1 MHQDYYHQQP
11 TGLFARFCVFIKFS
25 NHLTMSYKYPNLG
38 KAMLVFLALIPTL
51 IFGQT
56 VQIGSGTSLTGTSSP
71 SPVNNRHRSQHLQMV
86 YSKGE
91 LNAVGITAGN
101 IEKLGFYIASSTS
114 QAMPDYKISLGHTTA
129 RDAWP
134 YLNDPLQQVY
144 YNASYAP
151 AAGGFDMLRL
161 DTAWYWNG
169 VDNIIVDVCFDYGF
183 YPNISTGTVRTYID
197 SNYRISYD
205 RSSVIDLCGA
215 TNPSSTVD
223 KPQIQFEF
231 TAPMAD
237 DAAVV
242 DITPNAQVC
251 GGSQAVSA
259 TIINHGTNALTSATV
274 NWSVNG
280 VVQAPANFAG
290 SLSAQGGSA
299 NVSLGNYSFVQGMN
313 YTILAWTTLPN
324 GNTDSNSDNDSL
336 GVALT
341 GGLSGTYTIGGGG
354 ADYVSF
360 TNAVNDLETYG
371 VCGDVTFNVTSGGYF
386 EQLEINEIPGVNAN
400 ATITFQSAS
409 GDSSTVVLSHG
420 ANSAANYTL
429 YINGGSWV
437 TFKNLT
443 IESTDNYY
451 DRVVLIGDESNHLSF
466 ENNIIRNVAPLTPYN
481 YRNIEI
487 PTNANSDW
495 LNFSNNRIY
504 QGHRGIYNASQYS
517 DHYTITDN
525 VFLNQ
530 KYGGVE
536 MYYADFVTIDGN
548 EVITDITNTSGIQ
561 GILVYDADSSVSIQ
575 RNTVRGG
582 TSGYGISLQYNNPV
596 GGGQFLIANNFVS
609 IGRNTGTTR
618 GIYLLGCR
626 YTDVVFNTV
635 NVTVPSTNHYGI
647 QVSSYN
653 DNRLY
658 NNNAQAEGGYALYV
672 NSSNDVVDSDH
683 NNWYTGGSV
692 LAYWQGTTVSDL
704 VGLQSASGLDS
715 NSFSEPPY
723 FQNDS
728 SYQVSQ
734 VSLNNNAMPY
744 TGLTTDIEGEARNG
758 TNPDIGCDEFT
769 PSDDDAG
776 MLSVIPPATP
786 FAPGNLPVYAVLKN
800 FGNNTLTSATIDWEV
815 NGVVQSSVNFAGA
828 IASGD
833 TTTVLLGNVNFVSGT
848 IYTVDAYSSLPNGNA
863 DGNII
868 NDSAAVGP
876 LTPGLGGI
884 FTIGGTSPDFA
895 DLTTAVEILNLGGTY
910 DSTIFNV
917 RSGTYTER
925 IVISGYPKLNPTDH
939 VTFRSE
945 AQDSSA
951 VVITEGYLNSSTN
964 FVVALHGAIGVSFEK
979 LTIQNTSTNSYG
991 TAVQIDFGSSYISLN
1006 ECAII
1011 GGTTNSAASA
1021 AIYAR
1026 KSAGAYPPQHHIY
1039 VTNCSLSGTYYG
1051 AYFYGVSNRDNNIII
1066 ENCHISDFYGTG
1078 VYVYLGDSVWV
1089 MNNTI
1094 IPRSSVTTNSYGAY
1108 LYDLHEGEFSG
1119 NQILGHGLRYGA
1131 EFGFLD
1137 GVISNPFIVANN
1149 FITSGGNVSS
1159 GRAVYT
1165 YACTYTKFVHNSLWC
1180 SNSQNNAVAFQDHN
1194 NSATI
1199 DVLNN
1204 ICLNTG
1210 GGYAYDKNSASA
1222 QQTIDYNNL
1231 YTTGTFLAR
1240 YGIIDISDFAT
1251 WQNTSGHDSNSV
1263 SIDPQFVAMNDLH
1276 TNASALNATGTPLS
1290 YVTTDIDGDGRDPVT
1305 PDIGADEFVLAGSDA
1320 ALLGFDAPQLP
1331 FAAGLQNVY
1340 VSLLNNGGDTL
1351 TSVNIHWSVN
1361 GVAQATFPW
1370 TGSLK
1375 SSEIE
1380 DSINI
1385 GSLNF
1390 VEDTAY
1396 SLRAWVSLPNGNADI
1411 LATNDTI
1418 EEINL
1423 LAALIGTYT
1432 VGGVTPDF
1440 PDFTTAANALKKRG
1454 VAGNVIFN
1462 VRDGVYNE
1470 EIVIHR
1476 IHGVSSM
1483 DSVIFQS
1490 ENADSA
1496 AVVLRTGNSGVPTL
1510 QIRGASWLT
1519 LKDMTIEHTYYWVGP
1534 DVIRLDSGVSNI
1546 NIIGCIIK
1554 DSLHQSSISV
1564 GDYLIRSYGVYPH
1577 SNINILNCTF
1587 KNGRYG
1593 FYLPA
1598 VSNANRDSDLRVR
1611 NCVFD
1616 DQYYQA
1622 INVRYQDN
1630 LMMTGNSIINRRG
1643 YTAYDGI
1650 TIDQIGGLVE
1660 VSQNQMR
1667 HITRY
1672 GLALYNISVPQGTPA
1687 IVANNYIHMEGSSSS
1702 AVGIYLYISSYV
1714 NLVYNSVSSFT
1725 TSASSRALY
1734 GYVNNNTNVLN
1745 NIFQQHNNGMATE
1758 WLSNSTSNTV
1768 YDYNN
1773 LYTAGANLGEYQ
1785 NSAYT
1790 DLASWVA
1797 GSGQDSNSVSID
1809 AQFSDTTDYH
1819 VESGALDG
1827 TGIPLTY
1834 VSTDLDGE
1842 LRDAATPDIG
1852 ADEISINTNDA
1863 SLTAYLRPSKVF
1875 APGNQ
1880 IIYVDLLNNG
1890 SDSLTS
1896 VQINW
1901 TVNGVVQTAF
1911 NWAGALATGQGED
1924 SVAVGIYNFTPLTS
1938 HDVVV
1943 YTSMPNGQSDD
1954 LPVNDTVKKLS
1965 LYPGLA
1971 GIYTIGGVSPDFA
1984 DFTTAIQAM
1993 NDGGIVTGVT
2003 FNVRDGVYNE
2013 QLTLDPVMG
2022 ATSFDSIVFQS
2033 ENVDSS
2039 LVIIEFNA
2047 NSSARHTILINDA
2060 DHVHFRNM
2068 TLSGLNTNYAYI
2080 AHLVGNTDGLSFENC
2095 RFSLPVSNAGIY
2107 GVYAT
2112 GGSSRN
2118 DLKIANCLFVNG
2130 SYGINVNGNNSSG
2143 LVVQGNHLL
2152 NQRSYGAYMYH
2163 WLAPQ
2168 VIDNRFETNNSNTGY
2183 RSLYC
2188 GEFHNDFEISGNR
2201 AHVPIGS
2208 YGFYFDYLDG
2218 GVSARGLIANNF
2230 VTVGDS
2236 SASNS
2241 NFVGMRY
2248 FGGSYTDIFY
2258 NSFNH
2263 ASNVGEAVQL
2273 FSSSTIDVKNNIMAA
2288 TNGGYALESNMSP
2301 AAFDAMDH
2309 NDFYSS
2315 GANLFNYTFSNIGTI
2330 ATLASWQGQTG
2341 LDANSIVADPL
2352 FVSSVDLHVN
2362 QSALDSAAIPVA
2374 QITVDIDGQLRDPV
2388 NPDIGAD
2395 EISFLSGDIAVT
2407 AIGGI
2412 SSGCGLSDSVQV
2424 TITIANNGTDPQT
2437 GFDVTLVVDGDTT
2450 TETFGA
2456 SIASGANANY
2466 SFTPYYD
2473 LSSIGTY
2480 SITAWSSLTGDVNSA
2495 NDTNSTSIDHFA
2507 PPVIS
2512 ITSDTTICG
2521 GTPVQLTASGG
2532 VNFFWSTGLTGPSIT
2547 VAPNDTTVY
2556 TVTVTD
2562 VNGCQA
2568 LDSVTVFVSNS
2579 IDSVF
2584 ISGFTCDSTMA
2595 DTMMNVYVNQGGCD
2609 SVVYTVLTYTPSYIT
2624 NLPDTTICQGD
2635 TIDVFGMSVSMA
2647 GTYYDS
2653 LSTVGGC
2660 DSIFTKTVIVNPSDT
2675 LILPIKTICQGD
2687 STQIFGTYRSV
2698 GGTYVRNLT
2707 NQYGCDSVEVCE
2719 LIVNP
2724 VFNVSINASICEGQS
2739 IFVGGAAQTMAGTY
2753 YDTLQTSLGCD
2764 SVLATIVSITP
2775 VDSTQSTTNLIT
2787 GDSLLVG
2794 GAYQTTSGTYYD
2806 TFTGTNG
2813 CDSVHS
2819 IVLNFLSP
2827 ARSLTYSGNS
2837 GFINSIISPTQGDA
2851 YSQFNFEVEFTD
2863 TNGILPPFGFPRVIL
2878 DFEGNGIFNNT
2889 NDRTIIMTEVDANDT
2904 DPSDGKIYSASI
2916 SGLPIGVNWETRVV
2930 VVEGGNTTVLG
2941 PQVSAP
2947 QVLALPDVEI
2957 FANDI
2962 SFSDPNPAVSSP
2974 LTVSATVHNAS
2985 DYDAQNFVVHLVNQF
3000 DTTIAYPD
3008 ITISN
3013 LPARSS
3019 TTVSWNITTPAV
3031 DAWCPMQVWVDYT
3044 NVISETNELD
3054 NTALRPFTNGNFNI
3068 PGAINVIA
3076 NTSPSVLCSNPGS
3089 SVTISG
3095 FAYYTGTAVPLTD
3108 SSVAGAQVDF
3118 TVGGATYT
3126 AVTNSL
3132 GNFSKSVPAPI
3143 AIGGYSVLGTVT
3155 DFTLT
3160 GNLSTSFQVKNCGCS
3175 LPDLRTTVST
3185 SAHTIIA
3192 GQSVTGSFTVSNIGT
3207 ALAPASV
3214 LTLNQTGGAPALINQ
3229 PVPAL
3234 APSASSIYNFPAIT
3248 FNVPGTYSICAT
3260 ADGTF
3265 SIAECTENNTA
3276 CATIRVLPNL
3286 PDIIPVSGPGNS
3298 SYLCNAVSPAF
3309 TVRNAGGVATG
3320 QFVCKVDVS
3329 RNGLPEGTF
3338 YHTITNIPAQQN
3350 VGFSIP
3356 YNYPSVGS
3364 YSFVISCDTNV
3375 ATGGIVA
3382 EVSELNNTGT
3392 YGKQINAC
3400 MPDLAVVGCR
3410 PIRVSPIDPQ
3420 FPGSVDYEIHI
3431 RNGGNATATGPI
3443 PIRFTVTP
3451 GNVFNTTF
3459 PGNLAPGQSATVTV
3473 NTASVAPATATLTA
3487 TIDPLNAIAEFSESN
3502 NSASDDLCWE
3512 FQPVPKCYGNF
3523 WDKSYLIN
3531 QTAFLSVGVQVEH
3544 LYEASS
3550 VDVQFEVSGPGI
3562 VGTQNLGN
3570 ATINNVHKTCVCP
3583 LAATLPSNFVFNQ
3596 VGTYTFTMTVDPN
3609 NVYTECNEGNNVLV
3623 KTVTVGSAPDMRI
3636 LSQFINPSMLNPDVN
3651 DTVGIIVT
3659 YENIGHQNI
3668 NDQMELKLLVNN
3680 VPIDSIKPVSGLVT
3694 GDNASFNFPMV
3705 WGTNIPGAH
3714 IIRAIIDSDN
3724 EVLETDELN
3733 NEATRAIVVGDA
3745 ANLYFQSLIASN
3757 AAPALLDTIIL
3768 TAEIGNA
3775 GDVDAVAD
3783 VAFSYIND
3791 IGDTI
3796 YIGAVPISVV
3806 KHDSA
3811 TVQLRWWV
3819 QDVNTTIVAE
3829 IINTNTLEFLYTDN
3843 MATTPIGGFA
3853 INISATD
3860 ACYANANGTLT
3871 AAASGG
3877 VAPYSYTW
3885 STGQPG
3891 AVLTDGPGTYS
3902 VTVQDVNGTLAQ
3914 TMGTIGVAPGTLMQ
3928 LPSVVVCQGDSV
3940 LIFGKY
3946 RHVAAT
3952 YRDTIPGVGGC
3963 DTVQVVTLRYKPTH
3977 NITLPTLAI
3986 CEGDSAMILGAYRSV
4001 GGLYIDSLTN
4011 VGGCDSIRSQA
4022 LIVNPVDTTHL
4033 TATTNDPAQAG
4044 TFIAQLTAMSG
4055 CDSTVITVVTYVPG
4069 NCPSIDSI
4077 TISAVTCDST
4087 MTGINS
4093 QTFVG
4098 SDGCDSIVTTITTY
4112 DSGSMMAL
4120 PAKMICQGDSI
4131 MIFGNYEKIAA
4142 VYYDSLANQNGCD
4155 SLISCELILL
4165 RSDTVYQSSTTTDST
4180 MAGVLDTLYTNVE
4193 GCDSLVITT
4202 IIYSPLPCTNDSL
4215 TVNAVTCDS
4224 TMAGTVIT
4232 TYPKQ
4237 GGCDSVVTTIT
4248 TYDPGSMMA
4257 LPAKAICDGDSIMV
4271 FGNYRNM
4278 AGVYYDSLQNQNGC
4292 DSILS
4297 CELILKPNVTISLM
4311 DSICPGSGLFV
4322 GGAFRTTAG
4331 VYYDTLM
4338 TSNGCDSILIT
4349 TLTIRTDP
4357 GCGVQP
4363 TLGDSLVIVTDIG
4376 WMKSTVTN
4384 TAEAGGYP
4392 WMGVSSLP
4400 ATTTYV
4406 LPAEI
4411 GQPNPW
4417 HSIDSV
4423 EGAHVFKSGNGVT
4436 FFRTTFALTVN
4447 TGVMAQIRSYMDDG
4461 MEIYIN
4467 GQMLA
4472 REDDREVSNSSGAQH
4487 HLMLMADG
4495 NQSNGHNGDQMF
4507 DVVNNYRMDSLVNIG
4522 QNELVIALRNAP
4534 QSTDKGGFSFR
4545 MDLKTGVSLP
4555 KQLSQYIVSDA
4566 EWMKSTVTTPGGS
4579 SWNWPGV
4586 ASLPAANTFTEE
4598 VELGQPYSWY
4608 STQEVE
4614 GSFAIKATENVTYYK
4629 RRFNITDSANISAR
4643 LRSTFDENLMVFIND
4658 SLIAGHYQHG
4668 LQNRAMPAH
4677 DVDYPSGGAPVN
4689 GNAGGD
4695 MFMQVENVDWNQILR
4710 KGDNYITVVL
4720 QNRANEPGG
4729 FSLRLDLNQSGA
4741 PVIRKVDE
4749 TNEGVKGANRE
4760 ALTFNLYPNP
4770 TTGMVYVKL
4779 VKSPSDDNQVLV
4791 FDLNGKLLYQRT
4803 LINPET
4809 GLMDIDLK
4817 DYADGMYII
4826 RIRSGGEM
4834 HLGKRVMKF

>member
-1 MHQDYYHQQP
+1 MP
-11 TGLFARFCVFIKFS
+11 V
-25 NHLTMSYKYPNLG
+25 
-38 KAMLVFLALIPTL
+38 L

-56 VQIGSGTSLTGTSSP
+56 VQMGSGTSATGVNGP
-71 SPVNNRHRSQHLQMV
+71 SPVNNRYRSQHYQIV

-101 IEKLGFYIASSTS
+101 IERLGFYIASSTS
-114 QAMPDYKISLGHTTA
+114 QAIPDYKVSLGHTTA
-129 RDAWP
+129 RAAWP
-134 YLNDPLQQVY
+134 YLTDPVRQVY

-161 DTAWYWNG
+161 DTSWYWNG
-169 VDNIIVDVCFDYGF
+169 VDNIIVDVCFDYGVN
-183 YPNISTGTVRTYID
+183 PSISTGTVRTYND
-197 SNYRISYD
+197 SNYRVSYGT
-205 RSSVIDLCGA
+205 SSVFDLCG
-215 TNPSSTVD
+215 TSNSNSTTA
-223 KPQIQFEF
+223 KPQVQFEF
-231 TAPMAD
+231 TSPTLN
-237 DAAVV
+237 DAGIS
-242 DITPNAQVC
+242 DISPNGQVC
-251 GGSQAVSA
+251 SGSQPVRA
-259 TIINHGTNALTSATV
+259 TIINHGTNALTSTMI

-280 VVQAPANFAG
+280 VVQTPVNFAG
-290 SLSAQGGSA
+290 LLSAQGGSA
-299 NVSLGNYSFVQGMN
+299 DVALGNYFFVQGVN
-313 YTILAWTTLPN
+313 YTIQAWTTSPN
-324 GNTDSNSDNDSL
+324 GNIDGNGDNDSL
-336 GVALT
+336 GVEMSGA
-341 GGLSGTYTIGGGG
+341 LSGTYTIGGGG
-354 ADYVSF
+354 ADYLSF
-360 TNAVNDLETYG
+360 TNAVADLEMYG
-371 VCGDVTFNVTSGGYF
+371 ICGDVTFNVASGGYF

-400 ATITFQSAS
+400 ATVTFRSAS
-409 GDSSTVVLSHG
+409 DDSSTVVLSHG

-466 ENNIIRNVAPLTPYN
+466 ENNIIRNAAASTPHIH
-481 YRNIEI
+481 RNIEVES
-487 PTNANSDW
+487 NANSDW

-504 QGHRGIYNASQYS
+504 QGHRGIYCASQYS
-517 DHYTITDN
+517 DHYIITGN
-525 VFLNQ
+525 TFLHQ
-530 KYGGVE
+530 RYGGVE
-536 MYYADFVTIDGN
+536 MYYADFVTVDDN
-548 EVITDITNTSGIQ
+548 QVITDITNTSGIQ

-575 RNTVRGG
+575 RNIVRGG
-582 TSGYGISLQYNNPV
+582 INGYGISVQYSDATS
-596 GGGQFLIANNFVS
+596 GGQYLVANNFVS

-626 YTDVVFNTV
+626 YVDVVFNTV
-635 NVTVPSTNHYGI
+635 NVTTPSTNHYGI

-658 NNNAQAEGGYALYV
+658 NNNVRADGGYALYV
-672 NSSNDVVDSDH
+672 NSSNDVVDSDN
-683 NNWYTGGSV
+683 NNWYTGSSI

-704 VGLQSASGLDS
+704 AGLQAASSLDA
-715 NSFSEPPY
+715 NSFNEPPY
-723 FQNDS
+723 FINDS
-728 SYQVSQ
+728 SFQATQ
-734 VSLNNNAMPY
+734 ISLNNNAAPY
-744 TGLTTDIEGEARNG
+744 IGIATDIEGEARDG
-758 TNPDIGCDEFT
+758 SNPDIGCDEFT
-769 PSDDDAG
+769 PHNDDAG
-776 MLSVIPPATP
+776 VLAIIPPATP
-786 FAPGNLPVYAVLKN
+786 FAPSTLPVTAVLKN
-800 FGNNTLTSATIDWEV
+800 FGNNTLTSATINWQV
-815 NGVVQSSVNFAGA
+815 NGVLQSSVNFSGS

-833 TTTVLLGNVNFVSGT
+833 TVSVLLGNFNFATGT
-848 IYTVDAYSSLPNGNA
+848 IYSVEAYSSVPNGSA
-863 DGNII
+863 DGNAI
-868 NDSAAVGP
+868 NDSAMVGP
-876 LTPGLGGI
+876 FAPALGGTY
-884 FTIGGTSPDFA
+884 TIGGTSPDFA
-895 DLTTAVEILNLGGTY
+895 DFTTALEILNLGGTY
-910 DSTIFNV
+910 DSTVFDV

-925 IVISGYPKLNPTDH
+925 IVIENYPKLNPADH
-939 VTFRSE
+939 VTFQSE

-951 VVITEGYLNSSTN
+951 VTITEGYLNSSTN
-964 FVVALHGAIGVSFEK
+964 YVVALHGAVGVSFEK

-991 TAVQIDFGSSYISLN
+991 SAVQIDYGSSYISFN
-1006 ECAII
+1006 ECAIM
-1011 GGTTNSAASA
+1011 GGTTTSAASA
-1021 AIYAR
+1021 ALYVR
-1026 KSAGAYPPQHHIY
+1026 KSVGGYPPQHHIY
-1039 VTNCSLSGTYYG
+1039 VTNSSLSGTYYG
-1051 AYFYGVSNRDNNIII
+1051 AYFYGLSIRENNIRI
-1066 ENCHISDFYGTG
+1066 EDCHINDFYGTG
-1078 VYVYLGDSVWV
+1078 IYVYLADSVWV

-1159 GRAVYT
+1159 GRAVYS

-1180 SNSQNNAVAFQDHN
+1180 SNSQNNSVAFQDHN
-1194 NSATI
+1194 NNATI

-1231 YTTGTFLAR
+1231 YATGTFLAR
-1240 YGIIDISDFAT
+1240 YGTIDISDFAT

-1263 SIDPQFVAMNDLH
+1263 SLDPQFATMDDLH
-1276 TNASALNATGTPLS
+1276 TSASGLNAAATPLS
-1290 YVTTDIDGDGRDPVT
+1290 YITTDIDGDVRDPST

-1320 ALLGFDAPQLP
+1320 ALLEFDAPRLP
-1331 FAAGLQNVY
+1331 FSSGLQNVY

-1351 TSVNIHWSVN
+1351 TSVDIHWEVN
-1361 GVAQATFPW
+1361 GVAQSTFAW
-1370 TGSLK
+1370 TGTL
-1375 SSEIE
+1375 SSSQSE
-1380 DSINI
+1380 DSISI
-1385 GSLNF
+1385 GNF
-1390 VEDTAY
+1390 NFMADTNY
-1396 SLRAWVSLPNGNADI
+1396 TLKAWTSLPNGNADI
-1411 LATNDTI
+1411 LAANDTI
-1418 EEINL
+1418 QSTNIF
-1423 LAALIGTYT
+1423 AALSGTYT
-1432 VGGVTPDF
+1432 IGGTTPDF
-1440 PDFTTAANALKKRG
+1440 SDFTSAVAALQARG
-1454 VAGNVIFN
+1454 ISNNVVFDI
-1462 VRDGVYNE
+1462 RDGVYDEYIKIIRFAKTN
-1470 EIVIHR
+1470 
-1476 IHGVSSM
+1476 SM
-1483 DSVIFQS
+1483 DSVVFQS
-1490 ENADSA
+1490 ESGNSA
-1496 AVVLRTGNSGVPTL
+1496 SVVLQTGNTSEPTL
-1510 QIRGASWLT
+1510 GLNGITGISF
-1519 LKDMTIEHTYYWVGP
+1519 KNITIAHTYYWSGP
-1534 DVIRLDSGVSNI
+1534 NVIRWAGVSNL
-1546 NIIGCIIK
+1546 NIINCEIK
-1554 DSLHQSSISV
+1554 DSLYSPSPSV
-1564 GDYLIRSYGVYPH
+1564 GDYLIYSPYNYPNY
-1577 SNINILNCTF
+1577 NIRIINTTF

-1593 FYLPA
+1593 IYMNTPSA
-1598 VSNANRDSDLRVR
+1598 SGADSNLVIK

-1622 INVRYQDN
+1622 INVRYLDN
-1630 LMMTGNSIINRRG
+1630 LEIRGNTIINRRG
-1643 YTAYDGI
+1643 HTSYDGMV
-1650 TIDQIGGLVE
+1650 IDQVGGVINI
-1660 VSQNQMR
+1660 SNNQMR
-1667 HITRY
+1667 HITHY
-1672 GLALYNISVPQGTPA
+1672 GLALFNISAAQGTPA
-1687 IVANNYIHMEGSSSS
+1687 TISNNYIQMEG
-1702 AVGIYLYISSYV
+1702 ANTGAIGIYLYISSYV

-1725 TSASSRALY
+1725 TAASSRAFY
-1734 GYVNNNTNVLN
+1734 GYVNNNSNVLN
-1745 NIFQQHNNGMATE
+1745 NIFQQHADGMATE
-1758 WLSNSTSNTV
+1758 WLSNNVSNTV
-1768 YDYNN
+1768 YNFNN
-1773 LYTAGANLGEYQ
+1773 LFTPGATLGEYQ
-1785 NSAYT
+1785 NTPYA
-1790 DLASWVA
+1790 DLTSWIS
-1797 GSGQDSNSVSID
+1797 GTGQDSNSVSID

-1834 VSTDLDGE
+1834 ISTDLDGD
-1842 LRDAATPDIG
+1842 LRDPATPDIG

-1880 IIYVDLLNNG
+1880 TIYVDLLNNG

-1901 TVNGVVQTAF
+1901 TVNGMVQTAF

-1943 YTSMPNGQSDD
+1943 YTSMPNGQPDD

-1971 GIYTIGGVSPDFA
+1971 GIYTIGGVSPDFT

-2022 ATSFDSIVFQS
+2022 ATSADSIVFQS
-2033 ENVDSS
+2033 ENGDSS
-2039 LVIIEFNA
+2039 LVSLEFNA
-2047 NSSARHTILINDA
+2047 NSADRHTILINDA
-2060 DHVHFRNM
+2060 DYMHFRNM

-2080 AHLVGNTDGLSFENC
+2080 AHLVGNTGDLSFENC

-2112 GGSSRN
+2112 GGSSCT
-2118 DLKIANCLFVNG
+2118 DLKIVNCLFVNG
-2130 SYGINVNGNNSSG
+2130 SYGININGNNGSG
-2143 LVVQGNHLL
+2143 LVVQGNHFI
-2152 NQRSYGAYMYH
+2152 NQRSYGAYMYY

-2168 VIDNRFETNNSNTGY
+2168 ITNNHFKTNNSNTGY

-2188 GEFHNDFEISGNR
+2188 GEFHSDFEISGNR
-2201 AHVPIGS
+2201 AHAPVGS

-2248 FGGSYTDIFY
+2248 FSGSYTDIFY

-2374 QITVDIDGQLRDPV
+2374 QVTVDIDGELRDPV

-2407 AIGGI
+2407 AIGGV

-2450 TETFGA
+2450 IETFGA

-2466 SFTPYYD
+2466 IFTQYYD
-2473 LSSIGTY
+2473 FSSIGTY

-2507 PPVIS
+2507 PPIIT

-2595 DTMMNVYVNQGGCD
+2595 DTVMNVYVNQGGCD
-2609 SVVYTVLTYTPSYIT
+2609 SVVYTVLTYSPSYIT
-2624 NLPDTTICQGD
+2624 NLSDTTICQGD
-2635 TIDVFGMSVSMA
+2635 TIDLFGMSVTMP

-2660 DSIFTKTVIVNPSDT
+2660 DSIFAKTVIVNPSDT

-2687 STQIFGTYRSV
+2687 SSQIFGTYRSV

-2707 NQYGCDSVEVCE
+2707 NRYGCDSVEVCE
-2719 LIVNP
+2719 LVVNP

-2739 IFVGGAAQTMAGTY
+2739 ILVGGAAQTMAGTY

-2775 VDSTQSTTNLIT
+2775 VDSTQSTTNLIA

-2806 TFTGTNG
+2806 TFTATNG
-2813 CDSVHS
+2813 CDSVHA

-2904 DPSDGKIYSASI
+2904 NPSDGKIYSASI

-2974 LTVSATVHNAS
+2974 LTISATVHNAS

-3031 DAWCPMQVWVDYT
+3031 DAWCPIQVWVDYT

-3214 LTLNQTGGAPALINQ
+3214 LTLNQTGGAPALINE

-3364 YSFVISCDTNV
+3364 YSFVVSCDTNV
-3375 ATGGIVA
+3375 VTGGIVT

-3410 PIRVSPIDPQ
+3410 PLRVSPLDPQ
-3420 FPGSVDYEIHI
+3420 FPGSVDYEIYI

-3459 PGNLAPGQSATVTV
+3459 PGNLAPGQTATVTV

-3583 LAATLPSNFVFNQ
+3583 VAATLPSNFVFNQ

-3609 NVYTECNEGNNVLV
+3609 NVYNECNEGNNVLV

-3714 IIRAIIDSDN
+3714 IIRVIIDSDN

-3768 TAEIGNA
+3768 TAEIGNG
-3775 GDVDAVAD
+3775 GDVDAMAD
-3783 VAFSYIND
+3783 VAFSYIDD

-3796 YIGAVPISVV
+3796 YIGAVPVNV
-3806 KHDSA
+3806 AKHDSA
-3811 TVQLRWWV
+3811 AVQLPWWV

-3829 IINTNTLEFLYTDN
+3829 ITNTNTLEFLYTDN
-3843 MATTPIGGFA
+3843 MATIPIGGVA

-3891 AVLTDGPGTYS
+3891 AVLTDGPGSYS

-3914 TMGTIGVAPGTLMQ
+3914 AMGTIGVAPGTLMQ
-3928 LPSVVVCQGDSV
+3928 LPSVAVCQGDSV

-3952 YRDTIPGVGGC
+3952 YRDTISGAGGC
-3963 DTVQVVTLRYKPTH
+3963 DTVQVVTLRYKPIH
-3977 NITLPTLAI
+3977 NITLPTLNI
-3986 CEGDSAMILGAYRSV
+3986 CEGDSAMILGAYRTAS
-4001 GGLYIDSLTN
+4001 GLYIDSLTN

-4120 PAKMICQGDSI
+4120 PAKMICEGDSI
-4131 MIFGNYEKIAA
+4131 MIFGNYEKMAA

-4180 MAGVLDTLYTNVE
+4180 MAGVFDTLYTNVE

-4237 GGCDSVVTTIT
+4237 DGCDSVVTTIT
-4248 TYDPGSMMA
+4248 TYDPGSMTT
-4257 LPAKAICDGDSIMV
+4257 LPAKMICDGDSLMI
-4271 FGNYRNM
+4271 FGLYQNM
-4278 AGVYYDSLQNQNGC
+4278 AGTYYDSLQNQNGC

-4297 CELILKPNVTISLM
+4297 CELMVKPNVTVSVT
-4311 DSICPGSGLFV
+4311 DSICPGDGRFV
-4322 GGAFRTTAG
+4322 GGGYQTTAG

-4338 TSNGCDSILIT
+4338 ASSGCDSILVT

-4357 GCGVQP
+4357 VCGVVP
-4363 TLGDSLVIVTDIG
+4363 TSGDSLVIVTEPG

-4384 TAEAGGYP
+4384 TAEAGSYP
-4392 WMGVSSLP
+4392 WTGVSSLP
-4400 ATTTYV
+4400 TVGTYI

-4411 GQPNPW
+4411 GQPYPW

-4436 FFRTTFALTVN
+4436 FFRTTFTLTVN
-4447 TGVMAQIRSYMDDG
+4447 TGVMAQIRSFMDDG
-4461 MEIYIN
+4461 MEIYVN

-4472 REDDREVSNSSGAQH
+4472 REDDRDADNFRGAQH

-4495 NQSNGHNGDQMF
+4495 NQSNGDNGDQAF
-4507 DVVNNYRMDSLVNIG
+4507 DVVNNYRMDSMVHVG

-4534 QSTDKGGFSFR
+4534 QTSDKGGFSFR
-4545 MDLKTGVSLP
+4545 MDLKTGVPSVQL
-4555 KQLSQYIVSDA
+4555 LSQYIVSDA

-4586 ASLPAANTFTEE
+4586 NNLPAANTFTEE
-4598 VELGQPYSWY
+4598 VELGQPYHWY
-4608 STQEVE
+4608 STEEVP
-4614 GSFAIKATENVTYYK
+4614 GSFAIKATENVTYYR

-4677 DVDYPSGGAPVN
+4677 DVDYPNGGIPIN

-4710 KGDNYITVVL
+4710 KGDNYITVAL

-4729 FSLRLDLNQSGA
+4729 FSLRLDLDQSGA

-4749 TNEGVKGANRE
+4749 ANEHRNRVDKE
-4760 ALTFNLYPNP
+4760 ALAFNLYPNP
-4770 TTGMVYVKL
+4770 TTGKVYVEL

-4834 HLGKRVMKF
+4834 YLGKRVMKF